1 MPSGTALV
9 PICWSGGCGA
19 AVRPGRSRRLCGV
32 SHLGR
37 AAVPWRELH
46 VLRDASSRLAGGSR
60 RGTYWQRG
68 CRRGAASAAARCE
81 EVRPICLLRSAA
93 RRTTYLYL
101 YLSCLYITAWG
112 CNQLSLRLRPTL
124 TDPTYP
130 ELALDYLCTKSTKHL
145 NILEI
150 RNLAPISFA
159 WSPLTSRLTSP

>member
-1 MPSGTALV
+1 M
-9 PICWSGGCGA
+9 
-19 AVRPGRSRRLCGV
+19 
-32 SHLGR
+32 
-37 AAVPWRELH
+37 PWRELH

-150 RNLAPISFA
+150 RNLAPVFFA
-159 WSPLTSRLTSP
+159 GYPLICVRVDCTLAPWAGSGEACIHASLMSLKVTYWRVWGS